1 MAAEEKKSLPSNE
14 SRLSRNR
21 STGFRLHYF
30 PDIPVD
36 GQVGVRRCA
45 PGQDDFQRTQY
56 DSNDPA
62 CQDPAAGGD
71 GRRPLA
77 RQTAL
82 TAAQREEQA
91 YQKGLVEGNRQGLN
105 AGEEKGFELASR
117 KIEPLI
123 TSIQQAVIKLAAIR
137 EETYQQI
144 ESEVVELALAIAR
157 KVICREVSTDK
168 ETVVC
173 VAREALAKVDDTGKI
188 KIKMNPADLQF
199 INETK
204 YQLSNLI
211 GDVNSVTIEAEESI
225 QSGGCVIETDLG
237 EIDARI
243 EKQLQAVEESFRDAR
258 DKANAI
264 DHIPD

>member
-1 MAAEEKKSLPSNE
+1 MAAEEKKSLSSHE
-14 SRLSRNR
+14 RRLSQSRQ
-21 STGFRLHYF
+21 TGFRLHYF

-45 PGQDDFQRTQY
+45 PHHDDFQRTQY

-62 CQDPAAGGD
+62 CQDPAASGY
-71 GRRPLA
+71 GRRSLA

-82 TAAQREEQA
+82 TAAEREEQA
-91 YQKGLVEGNRQGLN
+91 YRKGLVEGKQQGLN
-105 AGEEKGFELASR
+105 DGEQKGFELASR
-117 KIEPLI
+117 KIEPLK
-123 TSIQQAVIKLAAIR
+123 TAMQQAVIKLTAIR

-157 KVICREVSTDK
+157 KVICREISTDK

-173 VAREALAKVDDTGKI
+173 VAREALAKLDDPGKI
-188 KIKMNPADLQF
+188 KIKMNPGDMQF

-211 GDVNSVTIEAEESI
+211 ADVNSVTIEAEESI
-225 QSGGCVIETDLG
+225 QSGGCIIETDLG

-243 EKQLQAVEESFRDAR
+243 EKQLQAVEESFRNVR
-258 DKANAI
+258 DKSK
-264 DHIPD
+264 